1 MKPYWIAGILFA
13 AAFAGLMAVRL
24 NLFVVPG
31 QVPPAG
37 LVALGERDTWMHIF
51 QGDQK
56 IGFSHSILKRDPA
69 GYRLEQTVRM
79 RLSTMGLVQDVTLS
93 TRSRLNPDLSLFSF
107 DFRMDSGRFRFE
119 GKGIHEKGKL
129 AVEMKGT
136 GGARQMEI
144 PVSGPVHPASVIY
157 DAVIASG
164 MKPGETRR
172 FDVFDIASLGRT
184 PVSVT
189 MEGKEKIFL
198 MGASRDVSKV
208 TLDYKGMTQEAWI
221 SEEGEVLKEEGLLGM
236 RLEKTDRYKAVS
248 GIVSRPDRDLTHL
261 ASVPVDTPIENPK
274 TRTRLAVKIDGVLA
288 ANLDL
293 NGGRQRFYEK
303 ILVIEKERL
312 PDLENASVA
321 TPLDAAYLYATPFI
335 QSDHDRIRDL
345 SLRITTVWDRPL
357 EKARAIVD
365 WIQENIQKKPVLS
378 IPDALSVL
386 ENRSGDCNEHAVL
399 FAALA
404 RAAGI
409 PARVEAGLVYLKD
422 GFYYH
427 AWNLVDVGGWITVDA
442 LFNEIPADVT
452 HIRLIRDAEKKQLDL
467 LPVIG
472 RIGIT
477 VVDE

>member
-13 AAFAGLMAVRL
+13 VVFAGLMAVRV
-24 NLFVVPG
+24 NFFFVPG
-31 QVPPAG
+31 QRAPEE
-37 LVALGERDTWMHIF
+37 LVTLPERDTWMHIF

-56 IGFSHSILKRDPA
+56 IGFSHSILKKDPA
-69 GYRLEQTVRM
+69 GYRLEQTMRL

-93 TRSRLNPDLSLFSF
+93 ARSRLNADLSLLSF
-107 DFRMDSGRFRFE
+107 DFHMNSGRFRFE

-136 GGARQMEI
+136 GGVQQVDI

-189 MEGKEKIFL
+189 MEGKETIFL

-208 TLDYKGMTQEAWI
+208 TVDYKGMTQEAWI

-248 GIVSRPDRDLTHL
+248 GIASRPDRDLAHL
-261 ASVPVDTPIENPK
+261 AAVPVDTPIENPN
-274 TRTRLAVKIDGVLA
+274 TRTRLAVKIDGVSA
-288 ANLDL
+288 ADLDL
-293 NGGRQRFYEK
+293 DGGRQRFSENT
-303 ILVIEKERL
+303 LVIEKERL
-312 PDLENASVA
+312 SDLENASVA
-321 TPLDAAYLYATPFI
+321 ALPGAAYLEATPFI
-335 QSDHDRIRDL
+335 QSDHARIRDL
-345 SLRITTVWDRPL
+345 SRRITAVRDHPL

-409 PARVEAGLVYLKD
+409 PSRVEAGLVYLKD

-427 AWNLVDVGGWITVDA
+427 AWNLVDAGGWITVDA

-472 RIGIT
+472 RIHIT

>member
-13 AAFAGLMAVRL
+13 AVFAGLMAVRL

-31 QVPPAG
+31 KVPPAG
-37 LVALGERDTWMHIF
+37 FVALPERDTWMNIF

-93 TRSRLNPDLSLFSF
+93 TRSRLRPDLSLFSF

-119 GKGIHEKGKL
+119 GKGLLEQGKL
-129 AVEMKGT
+129 AAEIKGT
-136 GGARQMEI
+136 GDARKVEI

-172 FDVFDIASLGRT
+172 FEVFDIASLGRT

-208 TLDYKGMTQEAWI
+208 TVDYKGMTQEAWI

-248 GIVSRPDRDLTHL
+248 GIVSRPDRDLTQL
-261 ASVPVDTPIENPK
+261 ASVPVDAPIENPK
-274 TRTRLAVKIDGVLA
+274 TRTRLVVKIDGVSA
-288 ANLDL
+288 ADLDF
-293 NGGRQRFYEK
+293 NGGRQRFAENT
-303 ILVIEKERL
+303 LVIEKERL
-312 PDLENASVA
+312 SDLENGFAA
-321 TPLDAAYLYATPFI
+321 TPPGAADLDATPFI
-335 QSDHDRIRDL
+335 QSDDKRIRDL
-345 SLRITTVWDRPL
+345 SRRITAQGDSSL
-357 EKARAIVD
+357 EKVRAIVE
-365 WIQENIQKKPVLS
+365 WIQENIQKKPVIS

-409 PARVEAGLVYLKD
+409 PARVEAGLVYLED

-467 LPVIG
+467 VSVIG
-472 RIGIT
+472 KIDIS